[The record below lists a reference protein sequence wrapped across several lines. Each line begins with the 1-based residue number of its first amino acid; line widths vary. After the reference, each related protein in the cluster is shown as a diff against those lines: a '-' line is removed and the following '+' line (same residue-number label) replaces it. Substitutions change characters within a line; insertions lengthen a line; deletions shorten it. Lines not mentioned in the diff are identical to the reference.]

1 MVSGALHRIDS
12 ISAIDAMFSQGYLSA
27 LGAENLA
34 ELADLADMQPVHATR
49 LGLFAEKALM

>member
-1 MVSGALHRIDS
+1 M
-12 ISAIDAMFSQGYLSA
+12 GYLSA

-49 LGLFAEKALM
+49 LGVFAEKALRYGTANFYDRPLAQRSFSLLS